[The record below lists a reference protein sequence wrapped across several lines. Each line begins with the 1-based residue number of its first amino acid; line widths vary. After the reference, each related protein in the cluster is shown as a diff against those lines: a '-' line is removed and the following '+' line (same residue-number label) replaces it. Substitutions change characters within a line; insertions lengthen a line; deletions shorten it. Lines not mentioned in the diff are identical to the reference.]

1 MKTRIS
7 MLFVFVAIWIVG
19 ISTAQVA
26 VEKVDTAVIAKIIA
40 EGTDHSQVMDILS
53 YLTDVY
59 GPRLTGSPE
68 YKEAADWTSSKLR
81 EWKLENVH
89 YEKWG
94 PFGRGW
100 TLKRFSA
107 TMLQPRSFPL
117 LAYPKAWSPGTK
129 GTISGDVIFLDVA
142 SEADLA
148 KYVGRLKNKFV
159 LISGPR
165 ELQAHFKPEAVRLD
179 EAALL
184 KLANAGPP
192 QPGGQQRRFQ
202 QLAQLSPAARDSA
215 MRARMQQFMPNA
227 DSAAFARLRAA
238 QTFTPKKIELCMK
251 EGAAA
256 ILDMGRGDG
265 GTIFVQS
272 ASVPQAGGL
281 FAESRVNPYDDKVD
295 LKIPQVTIAAEH
307 YNRMIRTLERGQK
320 LRIELNLEVQF
331 TPVDSSFNII
341 AEIPGTD
348 LKDEIIIIGGHFD
361 SWHAGTGA
369 TDNASGTAV
378 SLEAMRILQSLGLK
392 PRRTIR
398 IGLWGGEE
406 QGLLGSRA
414 YVATHFGERTGGG
427 GMMAMMTG
435 GGGGSLKT
443 KPDYEKF
450 SVYFNND
457 NGTGKV
463 RGIHLQGNEAT
474 RPIFREWLKPFAEM
488 GASTI
493 SLSNTG
499 GTDHQAFD
507 AVGLPGFQFIQD
519 PVEYDSRTHHSNMDV
534 YDRAQPDDLKQAS
547 VIMAAFAYNAAMRD
561 AKFPRK
567 PMPTPPRQTG
577 SN

>member
-307 YNRMIRTLERGQK
+307 YNRMIRMLERGQK

-474 RPIFREWLKPFAEM
+474 RPIFREWLKPFADM
-488 GASTI
+488 GAGTI